1 MGWHAIFHEQKV
13 NAETTKSELILV
25 GDSIIKGLLRYQD
38 GWRTLSSFKPLNLGI
53 TGDKMQHVLW
63 RCKQIKLP
71 PSVRFVAVMCGVNNI
86 GNDRPE
92 DIAKCIIEIG
102 LSLIKKNEKM
112 KVLIFGILP
121 RDKNRNSIRRFDI
134 AECNA
139 ILKNLCE
146 ARGEN
151 IIFISHDQNEW
162 LE

>member
-1 MGWHAIFHEQKV
+1 MSQNDFHSKLPIHTPSHRFYKLGWHAIFHEQKV
-13 NAETTKSELILV
+13 NAETTKSELVLV

-38 GWRTLSSFKPLNLGI
+38 VWRTLSSLKPLNLGI
-53 TGDKMQHVLW
+53 SGDKTQHVLW
-63 RCKQIKLP
+63 RCQQIKLP

-121 RDKNRNSIRRFDI
+121 RDKNRNNIRRFDI
-134 AECNA
+134 S
-139 ILKNLCE
+139 
-146 ARGEN
+146 
-151 IIFISHDQNEW
+151 F
-162 LE
+162 